1 MENKQE
7 MVVFGAM
14 DFAGVLGGAIV
25 LGTVVSFLVSIL

>member
-25 LGTVVSFLVSIL
+25 LGVMVNFLASIL

>member
-7 MVVFGAM
+7 MVMFGAV

-25 LGTVVSFLVSIL
+25 LGTVVSFFVSIL